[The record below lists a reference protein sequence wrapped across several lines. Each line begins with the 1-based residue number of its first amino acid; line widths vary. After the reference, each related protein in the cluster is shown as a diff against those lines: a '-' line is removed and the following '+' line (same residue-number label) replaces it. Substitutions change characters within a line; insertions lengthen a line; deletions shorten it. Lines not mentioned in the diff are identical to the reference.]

1 MTEAEWLVV
10 IGIETENAIGA
21 ETENAVAQPP
31 TRDG

>member
-1 MTEAEWLVV
+1 V